1 MLSFAPPLV
10 SSSPANL
17 TVTHGLRAPGLL
29 GGAGE
34 LRFSVLPGDGGTP
47 ARLETRVAG
56 FESSLLALL
65 ELLLPLLLA
74 RLLYR
79 ATQGWLHGLVMKK
92 FHRRVRRHLEAHA
105 QG

>member
-1 MLSFAPPLV
+1 V
-10 SSSPANL
+10 SHA
-17 TVTHGLRAPGLL
+17 LRAPGLL
-29 GGAGE
+29 GRTGE
-34 LRFSVLPGDGGTP
+34 LQFAVLPGDRGTP
-47 ARLETRVAG
+47 PRLETRVAG

-92 FHRRVRRHLEAHA
+92 FHKRVRRHLEATRKVN
-105 QG
+105 